1 MKYKLFLLFALFSMC
16 LFAQQK
22 PDYPKPKKGYKMV
35 ILELPKIN
43 NENDYKV
50 EIAFGIESKIGEC
63 SIPSFDFRGIK
74 TEYLIPPYKW
84 PYYVADADTI
94 EIIEGSNPDK
104 TCTSTKLISRKIIS
118 SSKEIENY
126 SSSFI
131 RHFYIPENW
140 TLEYRI
146 WKSDP
151 EYISIK

>member
-1 MKYKLFLLFALFSMC
+1 MKYNLLFFTLIS
-16 LFAQQK
+16 LSLSAQQK

-35 ILELPKIN
+35 ILELPKMD
-43 NENDYKV
+43 NEKDYKV
-50 EIAFGIESKIGEC
+50 EIAFGMESKIGEC
-63 SIPSFDFRGIK
+63 SIPSFDFRGIR
-74 TEYLIPPYKW
+74 TEYLVPPYKW

-104 TCTSTKLISRKIIS
+104 KCTSTKLISRKIIS

-146 WKSDP
+146 WNSNP
-151 EYISIK
+151 EYTSIK